1 MRKGFLVLS
10 ILLVIA
16 IYGCAQT
23 QTSGTIAEE
32 LPKAGEQQPEPE
44 AQTAVEEPGPKSKQP
59 DAETEATTKE
69 ISVEELSKH
78 DNEDDC
84 WVVYEGKVYDFT
96 NARMHPNMAKTFYRH
111 CGQVSGFEEG
121 AKARHSGSSEDRVEN
136 FGEFVG
142 VLK

>member
-1 MRKGFLVLS
+1 MKKKVICFAV
-10 ILLVIA
+10 LLVIL
-16 IYGCAQT
+16 IYGCGQEDVLE
-23 QTSGTIAEE
+23 S
-32 LPKAGEQQPEPE
+32 EPG
-44 AQTAVEEPGPKSKQP
+44 EEPSNLVY
-59 DAETEATTKE
+59 ERTESAIKE

-78 DNEDDC
+78 DNEEDC
-84 WVVYEGKVYDFT
+84 WIVYEGKVYDFT

-136 FGEFVG
+136 FGDFVG